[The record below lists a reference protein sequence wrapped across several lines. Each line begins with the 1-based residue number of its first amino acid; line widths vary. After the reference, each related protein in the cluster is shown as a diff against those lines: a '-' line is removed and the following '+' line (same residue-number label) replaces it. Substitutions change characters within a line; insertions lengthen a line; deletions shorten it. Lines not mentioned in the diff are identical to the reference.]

1 METVKEMKKILIFA
15 LILVG
20 FSSVVSQVVL
30 VRELL
35 ITFYGNELSVGFIL
49 ASWLFWVG
57 MGSWFL
63 GRRADRIKRGIEVFI
78 LTQFLIWLLLPLE
91 ILLVRTS
98 KSIIGVGLGE
108 IIGPFPMFYFSFL
121 VLAPLCLVIGF
132 QFALG
137 CRVYNQI
144 IREAPK
150 AIGRVYIYDA
160 IGDMAGGII
169 FTFLLVYLFHSFHC
183 AFLIGSL
190 NLFAAF
196 LLATIRSTSYIPHH
210 TSHIPHPTS
219 RKPLAILTLLLLALS
234 VYLFSSSKIDNLQDQ
249 STRWRWRG
257 YQLVE
262 ERNSIYGNLVTTKRN
277 DQYSFY
283 ENGLLSFT
291 TSDREFNEYVTHL
304 TMLEH
309 PKPKKILLVGGGV
322 SGGLQEILKHD
333 PDSVDYVE
341 LDPELIRLAKKYLP
355 PSDRKALEDKRVK
368 VHYLDGRL
376 FVKRVKEKYDLVM
389 VNLPDPCTAQLNRC
403 YTREFFKETKDILR
417 DDGIISLG
425 ISSKE
430 AYLGE
435 EMGDFN
441 ASIYYT
447 LKDVFPNIVAI
458 PGEYLLLFAS
468 SSEKVLTYDDGILN
482 RRFTE
487 RKIKTDFLTPYH
499 ISYQFTPRKIS
510 YLLGALE
517 EAKGAKRNFD
527 FQPISYYYDIV
538 LWASYFYPAS
548 RKLFASFA
556 KLNVWHFASIL
567 AILVFLLI
575 LLSRRSPKIRKSFTP
590 LAIATTGF
598 AGITLEVVL
607 ILAFQVLYGY
617 LYSRIGLIVALFMVG
632 LTAGALLMIKQLPK
646 IKRNLLVLSR
656 LEGAVAIYALLLPL
670 SLIALSKVKGI
681 YLYPLSQIVFPILV
695 ALTGLLVGL
704 EFPLANKIY
713 LRGREVG
720 KAAGLLYGVDLFG
733 SCLGALLASVL
744 LIPILGIIQT
754 CLIVSLFNLSTFI
767 LLISISKKEKLSL
780 Y

>member
-1 METVKEMKKILIFA
+1 MRKILIFA

-30 VRELL
+30 IRELL
-35 ITFYGNELSVGFIL
+35 ITFYGNELSIGFIL

-63 GRRADRIKRGIEVFI
+63 GRRADRIKRGIEAFI

-91 ILLVRTS
+91 ILLTRMS

-108 IIGPFPMFYFSFL
+108 IIGPFPMLYFSFL

-144 IREAPK
+144 IKEAPK

-160 IGDMAGGII
+160 IGAMSGGII
-169 FTFLLVYLFHSFHC
+169 FTFLLVYFLYSFHC
-183 AFLIGSL
+183 ALLIGSL
-190 NLFAAF
+190 NLLAA
-196 LLATIRSTSYIPHH
+196 LLLSITGSRVKGKGLRIRRTP
-210 TSHIPHPTS
+210 
-219 RKPLAILTLLLLALS
+219 ILILLLLALS
-234 VYLFSSSKIDNLQDQ
+234 IYLFGSSKIDRFQDQ
-249 STRWRWRG
+249 STRWRWKG

-262 ERNSIYGNLVTTKRN
+262 EKNSIYGNLVITKRDN
-277 DQYSFY
+277 QYSLY

-309 PKPKKILLVGGGV
+309 PRPKKVLLIGGGV
-322 SGGLQEILKHD
+322 SGGLQEILKHN
-333 PDSVDYVE
+333 PESVDYVE
-341 LDPELIRLAKKYLP
+341 LDPWLIRMTKNYLP
-355 PSDRKALEDKRVK
+355 PSDRKALEDERVN

-376 FVKRVKEKYDLVM
+376 FVKRAKEKYDLVM

-403 YTREFFKETKDILR
+403 YTREFFKETKDILK

-447 LKDVFPNIVAI
+447 LKDIFPNIVAI
-458 PGEYLLLFAS
+458 PGEHLLLFAS
-468 SSEKVLTYDDGILN
+468 SSEKVLTYDDRILN
-482 RRFTE
+482 KRFSE
-487 RKIKTDFLTPYH
+487 RKIETDFLTPYH
-499 ISYQFTPRKIS
+499 ISYQFTPEKIS
-510 YLLGALE
+510 YLLTSLE
-517 EAKGAKRNFD
+517 EAKGIKKNFD

-548 RKLFASFA
+548 RKLFASFTN
-556 KLNVWHFASIL
+556 LRVWHFASIL
-567 AILVFLLI
+567 VILVLLLI
-575 LLSRRSPKIRKSFTP
+575 LLSRRSPKIRRSFTP

-617 LYSRIGLIVALFMVG
+617 LYSRIGLIVALFMMG

-646 IKRNLLVLSR
+646 IKKDLLVLSR
-656 LEGAVAIYALLLPL
+656 LEGAVTIYALLLPL
-670 SLIALSKVKGI
+670 FLIALSKVKGI
-681 YLYPLSQIVFPILV
+681 YLYPLSQIVLPLLV

-704 EFPLANKIY
+704 EFPLANKLY
-713 LRGREVG
+713 LRGQEVG
-720 KAAGLLYGVDLFG
+720 KTAGLLYGVDLFG
-733 SCLGALLASVL
+733 SCLGALLASAL
-744 LIPILGIIQT
+744 LIPILGILQT
-754 CLIVSLFNLSTFI
+754 CLIVSLFNLSTF
-767 LLISISKKEKLSL
+767 LLLTSIFKTEKPSI
-780 Y
+780 

>member
-1 METVKEMKKILIFA
+1 MKKKILIFA

-30 VRELL
+30 IRELL

-63 GRRADRIKRGIEVFI
+63 GRRADRIKRGTEVFI
-78 LTQFLIWLLLPLE
+78 LTQFLIWFLLPLE
-91 ILLVRTS
+91 ILLVRMS

-108 IIGPFPMFYFSFL
+108 IIGPFPMLYFSFL
-121 VLAPLCLVIGF
+121 ALAPLCLVIGF

-137 CRVYNQI
+137 CRVYNQVVK
-144 IREAPK
+144 EAPK

-160 IGDMAGGII
+160 LGDMAGGII
-169 FTFLLVYLFHSFHC
+169 FTFLLVYLLHSFHC
-183 AFLIGSL
+183 ALLIGSL
-190 NLFAAF
+190 NLLAAF
-196 LLATIRSTSYIPHH
+196 LLATIRS

-219 RKPLAILTLLLLALS
+219 RKPLAILTLFLLALS
-234 VYLFSSSKIDNLQDQ
+234 LYLFGSSKIDHLQDQ
-249 STRWRWRG
+249 STKWRWRG

-277 DQYSFY
+277 NQYSFY

-309 PKPKKILLVGGGV
+309 PRPKKVLLIGGGV
-322 SGGLQEILKHD
+322 SGGLQEILKHN
-333 PDSVDYVE
+333 PESVDYVE

-355 PSDRKALEDKRVK
+355 SNDRKALEDKRVN

-376 FVKRVKEKYDLVM
+376 FVKRRKEKYDLIM

-403 YTREFFKETKDILR
+403 YTREFFKEVRDILKPG
-417 DDGIISLG
+417 GIISLG

-468 SSEKVLTYDDGILN
+468 SSEKVLTYNDRILN
-482 RRFTE
+482 RRFKE
-487 RKIKTDFLTPYH
+487 RKIKTDFLTSYH
-499 ISYQFTPRKIS
+499 ITYQFTPRKIS

-517 EAKGAKRNFD
+517 EAKGAKKNFD

-548 RKLFASFA
+548 RKVFASFA
-556 KLNVWHFASIL
+556 KLNVWHFATIL
-567 AILVFLLI
+567 AVLVFILI
-575 LLSRRSPKIRKSFTP
+575 FLSRKSPKIRRSFTP

-598 AGITLEVVL
+598 AGITLEIVL

-646 IKRNLLVLSR
+646 IKRELLILSR

-670 SLIALSKVKGI
+670 FLIALSKVKGV

-695 ALTGLLVGL
+695 ALTGFLVGL

-713 LRGREVG
+713 LKGQKVG
-720 KAAGLLYGVDLFG
+720 KTAGLLYGVDLFG

-754 CLIVSLFNLSTFI
+754 CLIVSLFNLSTFF
-767 LLISISKKEKLSL
+767 LLSSTAKVKKPSI
-780 Y
+780 

>member
-1 METVKEMKKILIFA
+1 
-15 LILVG
+15 
-20 FSSVVSQVVL
+20 
-30 VRELL
+30 
-35 ITFYGNELSVGFIL
+35 
-49 ASWLFWVG
+49 
-57 MGSWFL
+57 
-63 GRRADRIKRGIEVFI
+63 
-78 LTQFLIWLLLPLE
+78 
-91 ILLVRTS
+91 
-98 KSIIGVGLGE
+98 E
-108 IIGPFPMFYFSFL
+108 IIGPLPMLYFSFL

-144 IREAPK
+144 IKKAPK

-160 IGDMAGGII
+160 IGDMSGGII
-169 FTFLLVYLFHSFHC
+169 FTFLLVYLLHSFHC
-183 AFLIGSL
+183 ALLIGSL
-190 NLFAAF
+190 NLLAA
-196 LLATIRSTSYIPHH
+196 LLLSIFRYSSPVTR
-210 TSHIPHPTS
+210 HPS
-219 RKPLAILTLLLLALS
+219 RKIFIPIFLLLALS
-234 VYLFSSSKIDNLQDQ
+234 IYLFGSSKIDNLQYQ

-262 ERNSIYGNLVTTKRN
+262 EKNSIYGNLVTTKRN

-309 PKPKKILLVGGGV
+309 PRPKKVLLIGGGV
-322 SGGLQEILKHD
+322 SGGLQEILKHN

-355 PSDRKALEDKRVK
+355 SSDRKALEDRRVK

-376 FVKRVKEKYDLVM
+376 FVKRAKEKYDLVM
-389 VNLPDPCTAQLNRC
+389 VNLPDPCTARLNRC
-403 YTREFFKETKDILR
+403 YTREFFKEIKDILK
-417 DDGIISLG
+417 DDGIVSLG

-447 LKDVFPNIVAI
+447 LKDIFPNIVAL

-468 SSEKVLTYDDGILN
+468 SSAKVLTYDDEVLN
-482 RRFTE
+482 KRFSE

-510 YLLGALE
+510 YLLGALD
-517 EAKGAKRNFD
+517 EAKGTKKNFD

-538 LWASYFYPAS
+538 LWASYFHPAS
-548 RKLFASFA
+548 RKLFVSFT

-567 AILVFLLI
+567 AIFVFLLI
-575 LLSRRSPKIRKSFTP
+575 FLSKKSPKIRRSFTP

-598 AGITLEVVL
+598 AGITLAIVL

-632 LTAGALLMIKQLPK
+632 LTAGALLMIRQLPK
-646 IKRNLLVLSR
+646 VKRNLLVL
-656 LEGAVAIYALLLPL
+656 
-670 SLIALSKVKGI
+670 
-681 YLYPLSQIVFPILV
+681 
-695 ALTGLLVGL
+695 
-704 EFPLANKIY
+704 
-713 LRGREVG
+713 
-720 KAAGLLYGVDLFG
+720 
-733 SCLGALLASVL
+733 
-744 LIPILGIIQT
+744 
-754 CLIVSLFNLSTFI
+754 
-767 LLISISKKEKLSL
+767 
-780 Y
+780 

>member
-1 METVKEMKKILIFA
+1 
-15 LILVG
+15 
-20 FSSVVSQVVL
+20 
-30 VRELL
+30 
-35 ITFYGNELSVGFIL
+35 
-49 ASWLFWVG
+49 
-57 MGSWFL
+57 
-63 GRRADRIKRGIEVFI
+63 
-78 LTQFLIWLLLPLE
+78 
-91 ILLVRTS
+91 
-98 KSIIGVGLGE
+98 
-108 IIGPFPMFYFSFL
+108 
-121 VLAPLCLVIGF
+121 
-132 QFALG
+132 
-137 CRVYNQI
+137 
-144 IREAPK
+144 
-150 AIGRVYIYDA
+150 
-160 IGDMAGGII
+160 
-169 FTFLLVYLFHSFHC
+169 TFLLVYLLHSFHC

-190 NLFAAF
+190 NLLAAF
-196 LLATIRSTSYIPHH
+196 LLATIRSTSHIPHH

-234 VYLFSSSKIDNLQDQ
+234 IYLFVSSKIDNLQDQ

-262 ERNSIYGNLVTTKRN
+262 EKNSIYGNLVTTKRD

-309 PKPKKILLVGGGV
+309 PRPKRVLLIGGGV
-322 SGGLQEILKHD
+322 SGGLQEILKHN
-333 PDSVDYVE
+333 PESVDYVE
-341 LDPELIRLAKKYLP
+341 LDPGLIRLAKKYLP
-355 PSDRKALEDKRVK
+355 SSDRKALEDKRVN

-376 FVKRVKEKYDLVM
+376 FVKRANPAPQREGGAKEKYDLIM

-403 YTREFFKETKDILR
+403 YTREFFKEIKDILK
-417 DDGIISLG
+417 DDGIVSLG

-430 AYLGE
+430 AYLGK

-447 LKDVFPNIVAI
+447 LKDIFPNIVAV

-468 SSEKVLTYDDGILN
+468 SSEKVLTYDDRILN
-482 RRFTE
+482 KRFSE

-510 YLLGALE
+510 YLLGALD
-517 EAKGAKRNFD
+517 EAKGTKKNFD
-527 FQPISYYYDIV
+527 FQPISYYYDTV
-538 LWASYFYPAS
+538 LWASYFHPAS
-548 RKLFASFA
+548 RKLLASFT
-556 KLNVWHFASIL
+556 KLNVWRFATIL
-567 AILVFLLI
+567 AVLVFILI
-575 LLSRRSPKIRKSFTP
+575 FVSKKSPKIRRSFTP

-632 LTAGALLMIKQLPK
+632 LTAGALLMIRQLPK
-646 IKRNLLVLSR
+646 IKRNLVVLSR
-656 LEGAVAIYALLLPL
+656 LEGVVAIYALLLPL
-670 SLIALSKVKGI
+670 FLIALSKVKGV

-713 LRGREVG
+713 LKGQKVG
-720 KAAGLLYGVDLFG
+720 KTAGLLYGVDLFG

-754 CLIVSLFNLSTFI
+754 CLIVSLFNLSTFF
-767 LLISISKKEKLSL
+767 LLISIPKTEKPSI
-780 Y
+780 

>member
-1 METVKEMKKILIFA
+1 MKKILIFA

-35 ITFYGNELSVGFIL
+35 ITFYGNELSIGFIL

-78 LTQFLIWLLLPLE
+78 LTQFLIWLFLPLE

-108 IIGPFPMFYFSFL
+108 IIGPFPMLYFSFL

-160 IGDMAGGII
+160 LGDMAGGII
-169 FTFLLVYLFHSFHC
+169 FTFLLVYLLHSFHC
-183 AFLIGSL
+183 ALLIGSL

-196 LLATIRSTSYIPHH
+196 LLATIRSTS
-210 TSHIPHPTS
+210 HIPPASPAGRHPTS
-219 RKPLAILTLLLLALS
+219 RKPLAILTLLLALS
-234 VYLFSSSKIDNLQDQ
+234 IYLFGSSKIDNLQDQ

-262 ERNSIYGNLVTTKRN
+262 EKNSIYGNLVTTKRT

-309 PKPKKILLVGGGV
+309 PKPKKILLIGGGV
-322 SGGLQEILKHD
+322 SGGLQEILKHN

-355 PSDRKALEDKRVK
+355 PSDRKALVDERVK

-403 YTREFFKETKDILR
+403 YTREFFKEVRDILKPE
-417 DDGIISLG
+417 GIISLG

-447 LKDVFPNIVAI
+447 LKDIFPNIVAV

-468 SSEKVLTYDDGILN
+468 PSEKILTYDDQILN
-482 RRFTE
+482 KRFSE

-510 YLLGALE
+510 YLLGALD
-517 EAKGAKRNFD
+517 EAKGTKKNFD

-548 RKLFASFA
+548 RKLFASFT
-556 KLNVWHFASIL
+556 KLNVWHFATIL
-567 AILVFLLI
+567 AVLVFILI
-575 LLSRRSPKIRKSFTP
+575 FLSRRSPRMRRSFTP

-632 LTAGALLMIKQLPK
+632 LTAGALFMIKQLPK
-646 IKRNLLVLSR
+646 IKRDLLVLSR

-670 SLIALSKVKGI
+670 SLIALSKVKGV

-713 LRGREVG
+713 LKGQKVG
-720 KAAGLLYGVDLFG
+720 KTAGLLYGVDLFG
-733 SCLGALLASVL
+733 SCLGALLASIL

-754 CLIVSLFNLSTFI
+754 CLIVSLFNLSTFF
-767 LLISISKKEKLSL
+767 LLSSTPKTR
-780 Y
+780 

>member
-1 METVKEMKKILIFA
+1 MRKILIFA

-20 FSSVVSQVVL
+20 FSSVISQVVL

-35 ITFYGNELSVGFIL
+35 ITFYGNELSIGFIL

-63 GRRADRIKRGIEVFI
+63 GRGADRIKRGIEVFI

-91 ILLVRTS
+91 ILLVRMS

-108 IIGPFPMFYFSFL
+108 IIGPFPMLYFSFL

-137 CRVYNQI
+137 CRVYNQTI
-144 IREAPK
+144 KEAAK

-160 IGDMAGGII
+160 LGAMSGGII
-169 FTFLLVYLFHSFHC
+169 FTFLLVSLLHSFSC
-183 AFLIGSL
+183 ALLIGSL
-190 NLFAAF
+190 NLLAA
-196 LLATIRSTSYIPHH
+196 
-210 TSHIPHPTS
+210 
-219 RKPLAILTLLLLALS
+219 LLLSTAARIQDPGSRIRKISIPILLLFALS
-234 VYLFSSSKIDNLQDQ
+234 IYLFGSSKIDNFQDQ
-249 STRWRWRG
+249 STRRRWKG

-262 ERNSIYGNLVTTKRN
+262 EKNSIYGNLVTTKRD
-277 DQYSFY
+277 DQYSLY

-309 PKPKKILLVGGGV
+309 SKPKKVLLIGGGV
-322 SGGLQEILKHD
+322 SGALQEILKHN

-341 LDPELIRLAKKYLP
+341 LDPWLIQMAKDYLP
-355 PSDRKALEDKRVK
+355 PSDRKALEDERIR

-403 YTREFFKETKDILR
+403 YTKEFFREVRNILK

-447 LKDVFPNIVAI
+447 LRDVFPNIVAV
-458 PGEYLLLFAS
+458 PGEYLLLSAS
-468 SSEKVLTYDDGILN
+468 PSEKVLTHDDGILN
-482 RRFTE
+482 RRFSE
-487 RKIKTDFLTPYH
+487 RKIETDFLTPYH
-499 ISYQFTPRKIS
+499 ISYQFTPKKIS
-510 YLLGALE
+510 YLLSALK
-517 EAKGAKRNFD
+517 EAEGAKKNFD
-527 FQPISYYYDIV
+527 FQPISYYYDLV
-538 LWASYFYPAS
+538 LWASYFHPAS
-548 RKLFASFA
+548 RKLFTSFT
-556 KLNVWHFASIL
+556 KLDVWHFATSL
-567 AILVFLLI
+567 AILIFLLVFLG
-575 LLSRRSPKIRKSFTP
+575 RRSSRIRRSFTP

-617 LYSRIGLIVALFMVG
+617 LYSRIGLIVAFFMVG
-632 LTAGALLMIKQLPK
+632 LTLGAFLMIGQLPK
-646 IKRNLLVLSR
+646 IKRDLLVLSR
-656 LEGAVAIYALLLPL
+656 LEGAVTIHALFLPFF
-670 SLIALSKVKGI
+670 LIALSKVKGI
-681 YLYPLSQIVFPILV
+681 YLHPLSQIVFPLLV
-695 ALTGLLVGL
+695 ALSGLLVGL

-713 LRGREVG
+713 LKGEEVG
-720 KAAGLLYGVDLFG
+720 KTAGLIYGVDLFG
-733 SCLGALLASVL
+733 SCLGALLASSL
-744 LIPILGIIQT
+744 LIPILGILKT
-754 CLIVSLFNLSTFI
+754 CLVVSLFNLSTF
-767 LLISISKKEKLSL
+767 LLLTSLPQKEKPSI
-780 Y
+780 

>member
-1 METVKEMKKILIFA
+1 MRKILIFA

-35 ITFYGNELSVGFIL
+35 VTFYGNELSIGFIL

-91 ILLVRTS
+91 ILLVRMS

-108 IIGPFPMFYFSFL
+108 IIGPFPMLYFSLL

-144 IREAPK
+144 IKEAPK

-160 IGDMAGGII
+160 IGAMSGGII
-169 FTFLLVYLFHSFHC
+169 FTFLLVYFLHSFHC
-183 AFLIGSL
+183 ALLIGSL
-190 NLFAAF
+190 NLLAA
-196 LLATIRSTSYIPHH
+196 LLLSITGSSPPAGEAGVKGQGLRIRRIS
-210 TSHIPHPTS
+210 
-219 RKPLAILTLLLLALS
+219 ILTLLFLALS
-234 VYLFSSSKIDNLQDQ
+234 IYLFGSSKIDRFQNQ
-249 STRWRWRG
+249 STKWRWRG

-262 ERNSIYGNLVTTKRN
+262 EKNSIYGNLVTTKRN

-309 PKPKKILLVGGGV
+309 PRPKKVLLIGGGV
-322 SGGLQEILKHD
+322 SGGLQEILKHN

-341 LDPELIRLAKKYLP
+341 LDPWLIRMAKNYLP
-355 PSDRKALEDKRVK
+355 PSDRKALENKRVR

-376 FVKRVKEKYDLVM
+376 FVKRANPAPAGRSGVKEKYDLIM

-403 YTREFFKETKDILR
+403 YTREFFKETKDILK

-430 AYLGE
+430 AYLGK

-447 LKDVFPNIVAI
+447 LKDIFPNIVAI
-458 PGEYLLLFAS
+458 PGEHLLLFAS
-468 SSEKVLTYDDGILN
+468 PSEKVLTYDDRILN
-482 RRFTE
+482 KRFSE
-487 RKIKTDFLTPYH
+487 RKIETDFLTPYH
-499 ISYQFTPRKIS
+499 ISYQFTPKKIS
-510 YLLGALE
+510 YLLTSLE
-517 EAKGAKRNFD
+517 EAKGIKKNFD

-548 RKLFASFA
+548 RRLFALFT

-575 LLSRRSPKIRKSFTP
+575 LLSRRSPRMRRSFTP

-598 AGITLEVVL
+598 AGITLAIVL

-632 LTAGALLMIKQLPK
+632 LTLGALLMIKQLPK
-646 IKRNLLVLSR
+646 IKKDLLVLSR
-656 LEGAVAIYALLLPL
+656 LEGAVTIYALLLPFF
-670 SLIALSKVKGI
+670 LIALSKVKGI
-681 YLYPLSQIVFPILV
+681 YLYPLSQIVLPLLV

-704 EFPLANKIY
+704 EFPLANKLY
-713 LRGREVG
+713 LNGQEVG
-720 KAAGLLYGVDLFG
+720 KTAGLLYGVDLFG
-733 SCLGALLASVL
+733 SCLGALLASAL
-744 LIPILGIIQT
+744 LIPILGILQT
-754 CLIVSLFNLSTFI
+754 CLIVSLFNLSTF
-767 LLISISKKEKLSL
+767 LLLTSTLKTR
-780 Y
+780 